1 MIPYN
6 YDDKLDSVATT
17 CTRIGQVSC
26 FSFSKGLLPVFSS
39 INKTKKSVH
48 NVLYFQSFSK
58 LKPSMKEK
66 SGGSGGASMG
76 ADET

>member
-6 YDDKLDSVATT
+6 YDDKLDSVATP
-17 CTRIGQVSC
+17 CTRIGQVSW
-26 FSFSKGLLPVFSS
+26 FSRGLLPVFSS

-76 ADET
+76 ADETWK